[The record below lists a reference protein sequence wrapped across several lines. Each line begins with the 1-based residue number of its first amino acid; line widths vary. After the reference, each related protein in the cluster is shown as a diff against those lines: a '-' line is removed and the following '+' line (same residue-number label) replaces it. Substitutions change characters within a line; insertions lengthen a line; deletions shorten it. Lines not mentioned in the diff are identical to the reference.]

1 MHYILR
7 VIDFKVFINEKIFIT
22 VVLMCDVISQG
33 NNQKVSKEY
42 DIKKKEKERK
52 RTIEFKKRRRKK
64 EQQSNYQKTCEVK
77 EGKSYDTV
85 VDMNSNIC
93 SDNICDIPPPQT
105 EQT

>member
-42 DIKKKEKERK
+42 DIKKKRRKKEKARMSSK
-52 RTIEFKKRRRKK
+52 RGEEKK

-77 EGKSYDTV
+77 IV
-85 VDMNSNIC
+85 
-93 SDNICDIPPPQT
+93 
-105 EQT
+105 